1 MKKIKISLLIA
12 FLAISFVGC
21 RSQLSVSNGAYSDI
35 SLTRDAKEH
44 SIKRLAELDVKGSA
58 LFGIP
63 TDKNLNRKQGLVV
76 RFNGINLV
84 GARRIFPMI
93 TMAALSLG
101 TGSVIQEISGYKNY
115 RDDKFYNGQNYNL
128 SLGVSTII
136 GLPVAG
142 AINNQL
148 WSSSLS
154 RAAWRLNQEL
164 IEQNPNVD
172 VFLNPK
178 YDIDIKKGI
187 WGQKTTLKAKVMGAT
202 IKTDN

>member
-1 MKKIKISLLIA
+1 MKKIKILLLIA

-44 SIKRLAELDVKGSA
+44 SIKRLAELDVKSNA
-58 LFGIP
+58 VFGIP
-63 TDKNLNRKQGLVV
+63 TDKNLNKKQGLVV

-84 GARRIFPMI
+84 GAKRFFPI
-93 TMAALSLG
+93 VTMAALSLG
-101 TGSVIQEISGYKNY
+101 TGSIIQEISGYKDF

-154 RAAWRLNQEL
+154 RAAWRLNHEL

-178 YDIDIKKGI
+178 YDIDIKKGL